1 MSSQLFSC
9 LQLKNTMYVYVCKRV
24 RFLMQVPSV
33 PDANTHAM
41 KVIRRKKL
49 VLELLQFAPVDATS
63 GDSESKSAS
72 SLLCGRPAN
81 APTSLDF

>member
-1 MSSQLFSC
+1 MFEELDFS
-9 LQLKNTMYVYVCKRV
+9 T
-24 RFLMQVPSV
+24 QVPSV

-41 KVIRRKKL
+41 KVIRRKML
-49 VLELLQFAPVDATS
+49 ALELLQFAPVDATS

-72 SLLCGRPAN
+72 SLLCGHPAN